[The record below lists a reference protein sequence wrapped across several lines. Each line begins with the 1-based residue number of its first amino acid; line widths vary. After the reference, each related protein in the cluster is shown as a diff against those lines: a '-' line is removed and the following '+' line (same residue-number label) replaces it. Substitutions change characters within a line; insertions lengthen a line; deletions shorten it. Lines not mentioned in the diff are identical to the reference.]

1 MMNTYVSR
9 RRLIGVT
16 LTFSAVFA
24 TAPVLLPS
32 ALGLEGQDPATAS
45 PGVQTAPATARLR
58 AQQTLPP
65 DVFSELD
72 RLSTE
77 MEAAGVPSEPLFAK
91 ALEGAVKRVPPDR
104 LVAGV
109 RAHAGRL
116 QLAREALGPAANA
129 PLLVAGADAL
139 QRGVSADALRSLPR
153 DRPHSPVA
161 LLILAELMETGVP
174 ADRALETVQQAMQQ
188 RLQDRRMLDI
198 PARVRRLIRDGV
210 PPREAIDR
218 VRRMMRRD
226 RGGMVGPHLPIGDA
240 ALADQRII
248 DWRRRGG

>member
-1 MMNTYVSR
+1 MNTCESR
-9 RRLIGVT
+9 RRILGVT
-16 LTFSAVFA
+16 LTLAAAFA
-24 TAPVLLPS
+24 SSPVLTS
-32 ALGLEGQDPATAS
+32 TAGGLAAQDPVVRDPATAGAAES
-45 PGVQTAPATARLR
+45 ARAR
-58 AQQTLPP
+58 AQRTLPAE
-65 DVFSELD
+65 VFAELAQ
-72 RLSTE
+72 LSAE
-77 MEAAGVPSEPLFAK
+77 MEATGVPGEPLFAK

-116 QLAREALGPAANA
+116 QMAREALGPGANA

-139 QRGVSADALRSLPR
+139 QRGVPADALRSLPS
-153 DRPHSPVA
+153 DRPRSPVA
-161 LLILAELMETGVP
+161 LLVLAELMESGVP
-174 ADRALETVQQAMQQ
+174 TDRALETVQQAMRQ
-188 RLQDRRMLDI
+188 RIQDRRMLDI
-198 PARVRRLIRDGV
+198 PARVRRLVRDGV

-226 RGGMVGPHLPIGDA
+226 RGGMVGPHLPVGDG